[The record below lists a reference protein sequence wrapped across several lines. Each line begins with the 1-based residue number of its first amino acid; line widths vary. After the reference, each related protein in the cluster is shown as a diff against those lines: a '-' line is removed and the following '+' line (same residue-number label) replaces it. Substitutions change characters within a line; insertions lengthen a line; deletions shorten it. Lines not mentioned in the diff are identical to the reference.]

1 MKKILVIAIS
11 ALAVITVA
19 SCTKDALNTS
29 PTDSVASNT
38 MLQDTDGGMIALNGA
53 YRWFWA
59 WGQSVNFNQHQ
70 SFGPQGY
77 ALMGDLMGEDM
88 VMSSSGNGWFWNDY
102 LYTVKPYYTNDGW
115 RPYDCWNFYYTLIS
129 QVNYIIA
136 AQHTMEGS
144 EEDVNYIVGN
154 SYALR
159 AYAYHYLA
167 MTYARSYIG
176 HENNLSVPIYTE
188 PTVAGSPGKARS
200 TNKEVYERAM
210 TDIDSAIIL
219 LGNAPKRHVSH
230 IDAHVANGIKAR
242 MALYMGE
249 WQTALDAAKIAAA
262 GGKMTTDVT
271 SGYNNASADDVLWG
285 AEIISSQG
293 TTNPQFL
300 AHMDPDFGGYGD
312 AARKCAS
319 KWLYDKIKDT
329 DSRKAWFVADGEIE
343 PGKTFYQQKK
353 FQFGNKDA
361 QGNVTDPL
369 TGADHIF
376 MRVPEM
382 LLIQAECQARLG
394 DEPGAKSTLNNFMSY
409 RDRTYSCDGLN
420 GLSLAPLTTTETG
433 SLLEEIIL
441 QRRIELWG
449 EYGRIYDI
457 KRLRQGFKR
466 TADMGHPATA
476 LLPSI
481 HVDDPET
488 FDWVLTIPQAELDA
502 NSLMV
507 QNPIGSYP
515 EGNMGDDPSLN
526 PAK

>member
-1 MKKILVIAIS
+1 MKKILIIAVS
-11 ALAVITVA
+11 ALAVFTIA
-19 SCTKDALNTS
+19 SCSKDALNTS
-29 PTDSVASNT
+29 PTDAVASNT
-38 MLQDTDGGMIALNGA
+38 MLDNTDGGLIALNGA
-53 YRWFWA
+53 YRWFWS
-59 WGQSVNFNQHQ
+59 WGVTVNFNQHQ

-88 VMSSSGNGWFWNDY
+88 VMSSQGNGWFWNDY
-102 LYTVKPYYTNDGW
+102 IYSVKSYYTSDGW

-129 QVNYIIA
+129 QVNYILA
-136 AQHTMEGS
+136 AQHTMEGT
-144 EEDVNYIVGN
+144 EEDINYIMGN
-154 SYALR
+154 CYALR
-159 AYAYHYLA
+159 AYALHYLA

-176 HENNLSVPIYTE
+176 HEDNLSVPIYTE
-188 PTVAGSPGKARS
+188 PTVAGTPGKARS
-200 TNKEVYERAM
+200 TNRQVYQQAM
-210 TDIDSAIIL
+210 SDIDSAIVL
-219 LGNAPKRHVSH
+219 LASAPKRHVSH
-230 IDAHVANGIKAR
+230 VDRYVANGIKAR
-242 MALYMGE
+242 IALYMGD

-271 SGYNNASADDVLWG
+271 SGYNNANADDVLWG

-312 AARKCAS
+312 AARKCCS
-319 KWLYDKIKDT
+319 EWLYDKIADS

-343 PGKTFYQQKK
+343 VGKTFYQQKK

-361 QGNVTDPL
+361 AGNVTDPM
-369 TGADHIF
+369 TGADQIF

-394 DEPGAKSTLNNFMSY
+394 DENGAKTTLNNFMKF
-409 RDRTYSCDGLN
+409 RDNTYNCTSSGLEM
-420 GLSLAPLTTTETG
+420 GALTTQETG

-457 KRLRQGFKR
+457 KRLRQGFVR
-466 TADMGHPATA
+466 TADMGHPVNA
-476 LLPSI
+476 LLPNV
-481 HVDDPET
+481 HTNDPES
-488 FDWVLTIPQAELDA
+488 FDWVLTIPQAEMDA
-502 NSLMV
+502 NPLMV

-515 EGNMGDDPSLN
+515 DGNTGDDPSLN
-526 PAK
+526 PAN